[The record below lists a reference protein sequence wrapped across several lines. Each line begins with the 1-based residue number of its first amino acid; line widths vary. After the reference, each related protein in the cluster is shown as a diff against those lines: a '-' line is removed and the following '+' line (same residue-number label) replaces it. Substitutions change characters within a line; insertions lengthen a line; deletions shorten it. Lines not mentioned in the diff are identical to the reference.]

1 VTQDL
6 EALGEKK
13 KKKATATTK
22 SHAAGGSY

>member
-13 KKKATATTK
+13 KKKATTTAK
-22 SHAAGGSY
+22 SPAAR